1 MMSRFSGLKPMSM
14 EEVLRLTALYTVARM
29 LERDDFAKRHAERR
43 PISVMEFLYPLERH
57 RPIEEGHKVVSF
69 NPPVEH
75 LRGERF
81 NQWMGARFRNGAA
94 SSDLERIERQKVLV
108 AAFLLEGFD
117 FSRFV
122 RPALPV
128 SLSSTFAIQELSR
141 ASADWIP
148 CGGDISRTCI
158 HLSVEPTSQ
167 EPHWI
172 KLCRPL
178 WQGYPQAWRGSDTIC
193 ALPLPG
199 ASTPLCYDTA
209 GAGDNSIERTSRGR
223 SASTIISAAA
233 ASMIAAAANAT
244 W

>member
-1 MMSRFSGLKPMSM
+1 MATVVSVMDRPSFEADTDVIVVADPEARKLLWVPRDLWCERIENRVNRAFALGGHALLADALAEHGINASHGICLQPGAIESGL
-14 EEVLRLTALYTVARM
+14 EGVEVRVPVH
-29 LERDDFAKRHAERR
+29 ER
-43 PISVMEFLYPLERH
+43 MEFLYPLERH

-141 ASADWIP
+141 ASADWILDTLDDLVP
-148 CGGDISRTCI
+148 DEVHGMKVLLRGGSR
-158 HLSVEPTSQ
+158 L
-167 EPHWI
+167 
-172 KLCRPL
+172 L
-178 WQGYPQAWRGSDTIC
+178 G
-193 ALPLPG
+193 
-199 ASTPLCYDTA
+199 
-209 GAGDNSIERTSRGR
+209 
-223 SASTIISAAA
+223 
-233 ASMIAAAANAT
+233 
-244 W
+244 